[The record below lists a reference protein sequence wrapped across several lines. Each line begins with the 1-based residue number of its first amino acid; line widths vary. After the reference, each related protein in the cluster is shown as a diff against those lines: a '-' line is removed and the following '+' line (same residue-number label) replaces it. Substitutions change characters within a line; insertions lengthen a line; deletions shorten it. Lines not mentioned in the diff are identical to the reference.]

1 MRTAFAQGGLP
12 LASSLFDAQGCLT
25 AEGFAR
31 LEASPPGRAPADLA
45 AHLASCVRCQRRL
58 LAASSP
64 APSSVRREPPP
75 LWRTAIVVAACIVL
89 VVIAM
94 ILMRNLAG

>member
-25 AEGFAR
+25 AEGFAC